1 MDSSDT
7 QKAHRRS
14 DDPRW
19 WGEEEIAKSPLDG
32 FKDRGTRKTH
42 VDSYTLFLSCG
53 AGEDY

>member
-53 AGEDY
+53 AGEDS